1 MEFVVITGMS
11 GAGKSQTIKYMEDMG
26 FYCVDNMP
34 PKLFAKFAEICSSSD
49 SAITKVAFAIDTR
62 GGVLFSELIECI
74 DDFEKN
80 IGSCDLLFLDANTD
94 TLVKRY
100 KETRRTHPLAQGGKL
115 IAGIE
120 TEREM
125 LRDIREKAD
134 IVIDT
139 SVLKPKELRD
149 KLREAF
155 EIEAEAESMQINVL
169 SFGFKYGLPIDSDLV
184 FDVRFLPNPFYIPEL
199 KEKTGLDR
207 EVSDYVKNSPI
218 TAEFTNKLMD
228 MIDFLIPHYT
238 EEGKSNL
245 VIAVGCTGG
254 KHRSVTVANEVYSFL
269 VSKGLNADITHRDI
283 NKGR

>member
-34 PKLFAKFAEICSSSD
+34 PKLFVKFAEICSSSD

-80 IGSCDLLFLDANTD
+80 IGSCELLFLDASTD

-100 KETRRTHPLAQGGKL
+100 KETRRTHPLAQNGKL

-120 TEREM
+120 NERDM

-139 SVLKPKELRD
+139 SALKPKELRD
-149 KLREAF
+149 KLRDAFDIETESEA
-155 EIEAEAESMQINVL
+155 MQINVL

-207 EVSDYVKNSPI
+207 EVSDYVKASPV
-218 TAEFTNKLMD
+218 TAEFSDKLMD
-228 MIDFLIPHYT
+228 MVDFLIPHYT

-254 KHRSVTVANEVYSFL
+254 KHRSVTIANEIYTFL
-269 VSKGLNADITHRDI
+269 VSKGLNAYITHRDI

>member
-1 MEFVVITGMS
+1 MEFAVITGMS

-34 PKLFAKFAEICSSSD
+34 PTLFSKFAQICSSSD

-62 GGVLFSELIECI
+62 GGVLFSELSGCI

-80 IGSCDLLFLDANTD
+80 IGVLNLVFLDADTD

-100 KETRRTHPLAQGGKL
+100 KETRRMHPLAKNSNL
-115 IAGIE
+115 IDGIE
-120 TEREM
+120 EERKM
-125 LRDIREKAD
+125 LDDVKKRAD
-134 IVIDT
+134 FVIDT
-139 SVLKPKELRD
+139 SELKPKELRD
-149 KLREAF
+149 RLRDIFLDERETEA
-155 EIEAEAESMQINVL
+155 MQISVM
-169 SFGFKYGLPIDSDLV
+169 SFGFKYGIPIDADLV

-207 EVSDYVKNSPI
+207 EVSDYVKNS
-218 TAEFTNKLMD
+218 TVTDEFLKKLID
-228 MIDFLIPHYT
+228 MMAFLIPHYT

-245 VIAVGCTGG
+245 VVAIGCTGG
-254 KHRSVTVANEVYSFL
+254 KHRSVTVACDLYSYL
-269 VSKGLNADITHRDI
+269 VSKGINSDINHRDI

>member
-34 PKLFAKFAEICSSSD
+34 PKLFTKFAEICSSSD

-100 KETRRTHPLAQGGKL
+100 KETRRTHPLAQNGKL

-155 EIEAEAESMQINVL
+155 EIEVEAEAMQINVL

-207 EVSDYVKNSPI
+207 EVSDYVKNSPV

-254 KHRSVTVANEVYSFL
+254 KHRSVTIANEVYSFL

>member
-34 PKLFAKFAEICSSSD
+34 PKLFTKFAEICSSSD

-80 IGSCDLLFLDANTD
+80 IGNCDLLFLDANTD

-100 KETRRTHPLAQGGKL
+100 KETRRTHPLAQNGKL

-155 EIEAEAESMQINVL
+155 EIEAEAEAMQINVL

-207 EVSDYVKNSPI
+207 EVSDYVKNSPV

-245 VIAVGCTGG
+245 VIAIGCTGG
-254 KHRSVTVANEVYSFL
+254 KHRSVTIANEVYSFL